1 VIRLCAALAAMAV
14 AGAMA
19 AAPER
24 VADGNAIVSHR
35 DPALRIALSQPVQYA
50 GADRFVLLGMADC
63 ELHAFV
69 EADARKSV
77 RRLYWIQF
85 EQYLPSRPELAHAYN
100 SPRHA
105 TLGGMDFYVD
115 TWVSKRLPAE
125 PGSDVEHLRALLRKD
140 GYTLPPGMVNVRFVH
155 LLDKAKRKELMI
167 IYGEDPALAGGSLDG
182 LPERAAR
189 GISFSR

>member
-1 VIRLCAALAAMAV
+1 RLHLRARRLRGQPPVDPQADERRGQVRRRVQAGGSARRSDGNPVIRLCAALAAMAV

-115 TWVSKRLPAE
+115 TWVSKGLPAE
-125 PGSDVEHLRALLRKD
+125 PGSDVEHLR
-140 GYTLPPGMVNVRFVH
+140 
-155 LLDKAKRKELMI
+155 
-167 IYGEDPALAGGSLDG
+167 
-182 LPERAAR
+182 
-189 GISFSR
+189 